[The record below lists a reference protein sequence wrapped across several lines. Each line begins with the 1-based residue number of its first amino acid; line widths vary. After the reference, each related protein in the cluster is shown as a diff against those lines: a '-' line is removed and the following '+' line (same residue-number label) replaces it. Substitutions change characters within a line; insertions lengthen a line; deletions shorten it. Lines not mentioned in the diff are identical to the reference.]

1 MVDEW
6 RDDPTQLKAKVAA
19 FSKLD
24 FPALRDDP
32 DAYARWS
39 FLVMAELDAWQ
50 EQNLLLLEPAS
61 DDVGVSQVTVCY
73 RQRLRSILYV
83 KLLRCLGEHMLQ
95 RVQYSAR
102 TPATDRMGLFVYF
115 VCCAC

>member
-1 MVDEW
+1 VPVVRFSEVSGCGNLHSVVDGVVDEW

-19 FSKLD
+19 FSKLN

-39 FLVMAELDAWQ
+39 FLGMAELDAWQ

-61 DDVGVSQVTVCY
+61 DDVGVFFHNWKFIQ
-73 RQRLRSILYV
+73 
-83 KLLRCLGEHMLQ
+83 
-95 RVQYSAR
+95 
-102 TPATDRMGLFVYF
+102 
-115 VCCAC
+115 